1 MTLAAAA
8 EDQVAHKTRLLRRV
22 RRVVVKIGSNVLAGA
37 TGLRRERVRALVAE
51 IADLTAGGAR
61 QVVVVSSGAVAAG
74 AARLGPRRSRI
85 EWRQAAAAVGQIG
98 LMAAYERAFATH
110 DMQVAQVLLTHADL
124 ADRRRYLNARH
135 TFRTLLDLCVVPIVN
150 ENDTVAVEEL
160 RFGDNDNLS
169 ALTAS
174 LVEADL
180 LVILSDV
187 EGVYTR
193 DPRLDPTATVVRVA
207 RAADPL
213 VAEVAGPA
221 VTEVGTGGMASKL
234 AAAQKAAAG
243 GVPTVIADGTRDG
256 ILAAIFD
263 PEAEAGTLL
272 LADGDRLAR
281 RKHWI
286 AYTLKP
292 AGTLHLD
299 EGAERALAKGGRSL
313 LPSGVRSVEGAFGV
327 GDCVR
332 CVGPDGREFARGLVN
347 YAAGEVERIKGAH
360 SREIERVLGYKGS
373 DEVIHRDDLVL
384 VGVPRAES

>member
-1 MTLAAAA
+1 VSVVVPV
-8 EDQVAHKTRLLRRV
+8 EDQRLHKTRLLRRV
-22 RRVVVKIGSNVLAGA
+22 RRVVVKIGSNVLAGPQ
-37 TGLRRERVRALVAE
+37 GLRTARIRALAGE
-51 IADLTAGGAR
+51 IAELAGGGR
-61 QVVVVSSGAVAAG
+61 QTVVVSSGAVAAG
-74 AARLGPRRSRI
+74 AVRLGPRRTRI

-98 LMAAYERAFATH
+98 LMAAYERAFSAH
-110 DMQVAQVLLTHADL
+110 ERHVAQVLLTHADL

-135 TFRTLLDLCVVPIVN
+135 TLRTLLDLGIVPIVN

-160 RFGDNDNLS
+160 KFGDNDNLS

-187 EGVYTR
+187 DGIYTS
-193 DPRLDPTATVVRVA
+193 DPRLDAAAAPVRVA
-207 RAADPL
+207 RADDPA
-213 VAEVAGPA
+213 VTRAAGPA
-221 VTEVGTGGMASKL
+221 VTGLGTGGMASKL
-234 AAAQKAAAG
+234 AAAQKASAAG
-243 GVPTVIADGTRDG
+243 IPTVIADGTRDG
-256 ILAAIFD
+256 VLTAVFD
-263 PEAEAGTLL
+263 PASEAGTLL
-272 LADGDRLAR
+272 LAEGDPLAR

-313 LPSGVRSVEGAFGV
+313 LPSGVRAVNGSFGV

-347 YAAGEVERIKGAH
+347 YTALEVDKIKGAH
-360 SREIERVLGYKGS
+360 TREIERLLGYKGS

-384 VGVPRAES
+384 VGATS